1 MAAAGVDF
9 DAALCKVVLDTL
21 VFVGLPLQM
30 GRFLWASL
38 CALPDGYMKQQILF
52 ALGEL
57 AWAPREPGAADS
69 DETRRP
75 VARAHLID
83 HTPYLWKDAHLT
95 AWATMHR
102 YGQQLAARSPIFEG
116 CCLLPLVA
124 LCDACATPTDAA
136 CGQCAEV
143 RLCNPCRAELG
154 MCLRCHR
161 CLYRQ
166 LDIVFLLSDLRRSSA
181 AAASGVHQQLEERF
195 VRLAAPGQAGP

>member
-69 DETRRP
+69 DET
-75 VARAHLID
+75 AGL
-83 HTPYLWKDAHLT
+83 
-95 AWATMHR
+95 
-102 YGQQLAARSPIFEG
+102 SPG
-116 CCLLPLVA
+116 R
-124 LCDACATPTDAA
+124 TSSTT
-136 CGQCAEV
+136 
-143 RLCNPCRAELG
+143 
-154 MCLRCHR
+154 LRT
-161 CLYRQ
+161 
-166 LDIVFLLSDLRRSSA
+166 
-181 AAASGVHQQLEERF
+181 SGKMRI
-195 VRLAAPGQAGP
+195 